1 MISALGAKRGMR
13 IVVTCVCVLL
23 LPVPGYRYGCSLAF
37 IRKRKSRIT
46 EQSRFSFVS
55 SPIDSYAT
63 KAPFVSP
70 TKAPVREVHDD
81 PHPSSSPQCSA
92 GAEQLS
98 LSPLCPVHL
107 STSRPP
113 DVYSMLSTVLI
124 ILTSLSFAR
133 AAAVAVNSTVVC
145 SAGQCIQGFSNTTSE
160 H

>member
-1 MISALGAKRGMR
+1 MSRASASCCCLCL
-13 IVVTCVCVLL
+13 VTDTDARWHL
-23 LPVPGYRYGCSLAF
+23 SA
-37 IRKRKSRIT
+37 
-46 EQSRFSFVS
+46 RFSFVS

-81 PHPSSSPQCSA
+81 PHPSSFPQCSA

-124 ILTSLSFAR
+124 IFTSLSFAR